1 MEGTAAGG
9 LPAGAQVTL
18 GFNRARIREAAGE
31 LAAAAADFRGILAAF
46 PGYTD
51 ARLRL
56 AAIARARG
64 DLAGAATEAQVR
76 LGLLKDPFTMSTLA
90 VHLRVLIVNGN
101 ACVAVQQACAW
112 LEQGEEVFLGQ
123 ECGASLLRGH
133 VGQRS
138 CCNLPHTDCGL

>member
-31 LAAAAADFRGILAAF
+31 LAAAAADFRGILAVF
-46 PGYTD
+46 PGYVD

-64 DLAGAATEAQVR
+64 DLAGAVTEAQVR
-76 LGLLKDPFTMSTLA
+76 L
-90 VHLRVLIVNGN
+90 
-101 ACVAVQQACAW
+101 
-112 LEQGEEVFLGQ
+112 
-123 ECGASLLRGH
+123 
-133 VGQRS
+133 
-138 CCNLPHTDCGL
+138 